1 MSALILA
8 IQIIIAVALVA
19 AIAYGVFVAVVTPEI
34 NWEALDAQ
42 IAERAAA
49 GWPKKKY
56 TSIFNREVY
65 DYFYWLPT
73 AK

>member
-1 MSALILA
+1 MSALIVT
-8 IQIIIAVALVA
+8 IQIVIAIAGVAT
-19 AIAYGVFVAVVTPEI
+19 IAYGTFVAVVTPKI

-49 GWPKKKY
+49 GWPEKQY

-65 DYFYWLPT
+65 DYFYWLPRR
-73 AK
+73 

>member
-19 AIAYGVFVAVVTPEI
+19 AIVYGVFVAVVTPEI

-49 GWPKKKY
+49 GWPEKKY

-65 DYFYWLPT
+65 DYFYWLPSS
-73 AK
+73 K